1 LARALH
7 PISHHSPEHVTMF
20 IAFLAV
26 IIVTGAAL
34 GMGVVHALR
43 IR

>member
-1 LARALH
+1 
-7 PISHHSPEHVTMF
+7 MF